1 MLARVYGVRLT
12 VFWERMNAR
21 FGAAYADSV
30 ARDLVIARLGGRT
43 VAEALAAGVEPAVV
57 WAAVCEAVEVP
68 VQDRH

>member
-1 MLARVYGVRLT
+1 MRLT

-43 VAEALAAGVEPAVV
+43 VVAALEAGEDPAVV

-68 VQDRH
+68 VRDRH

>member
-1 MLARVYGVRLT
+1 MRLT

-43 VAEALAAGVEPAVV
+43 VRGALDAGEDPAVV

-68 VQDRH
+68 VRDRH

>member
-1 MLARVYGVRLT
+1 MRLT

-43 VAEALAAGVEPAVV
+43 VVDALAAGEDPAVV

-68 VQDRH
+68 VRDRH

>member
-1 MLARVYGVRLT
+1 VLARVYGVRLT